1 MFVGYLSIDE
11 RYTKYIIAFL
21 KNKYN
26 FNLKESLSIIFHL
39 GCDFFC
45 ENNGALRF
53 SPKIYIDKM
62 VQTYVTIFG
71 SKPNKY
77 VESYLGQGYCVD
89 IDTPELQCNEY
100 THKY

>member
-1 MFVGYLSIDE
+1 
-11 RYTKYIIAFL
+11 
-21 KNKYN
+21 
-26 FNLKESLSIIFHL
+26 
-39 GCDFFC
+39 
-45 ENNGALRF
+45 
-53 SPKIYIDKM
+53 M